1 MPPREPWRLED
12 GDAELKLREEKLR
25 ERMKELDHLE
35 EKVRKQRNKYR
46 VEMEEKV
53 ANHRHKRL
61 IKDEELSLLEIDLYR
76 RELDVAAWEEEVQD
90 RVREAELQRRKRE
103 LKFRNDAT
111 ERQARALASELKKP
125 LLQTRPEAEKKD
137 KEDDTWNKRQNYATM
152 ALVTG
157 LTILFQIR
165 FDLPPDHLT
174 LILRSFAVLWLLG
187 SVIFPSGL
195 VGTHKLEVEFSRHV
209 GRLTFMCLSLLVLY
223 ALYLM
228 LLPGHGTSL
237 HTCPPR
243 SAVTSPPPSA
253 VTPSREVQSN
263 LGFFIALGVLEII
276 RHIAFW
282 VMDGVKEPK

>member
-1 MPPREPWRLED
+1 
-12 GDAELKLREEKLR
+12 
-25 ERMKELDHLE
+25 
-35 EKVRKQRNKYR
+35 
-46 VEMEEKV
+46 
-53 ANHRHKRL
+53 
-61 IKDEELSLLEIDLYR
+61 
-76 RELDVAAWEEEVQD
+76 
-90 RVREAELQRRKRE
+90 
-103 LKFRNDAT
+103 
-111 ERQARALASELKKP
+111 
-125 LLQTRPEAEKKD
+125 
-137 KEDDTWNKRQNYATM
+137 M

-195 VGTHKLEVEFSRHV
+195 VGTRKLEVEFSRHV

-228 LLPGHGTSL
+228 LLPGHDTP
-237 HTCPPR
+237 HTCPPP

-263 LGFFIALGVLEII
+263 LEFFIALGVLAII
-276 RHIAFW
+276 GHSVSW
-282 VMDGVKEPK
+282 VMVMLSYSHIFLVLF

>member
-1 MPPREPWRLED
+1 
-12 GDAELKLREEKLR
+12 
-25 ERMKELDHLE
+25 
-35 EKVRKQRNKYR
+35 
-46 VEMEEKV
+46 
-53 ANHRHKRL
+53 
-61 IKDEELSLLEIDLYR
+61 
-76 RELDVAAWEEEVQD
+76 
-90 RVREAELQRRKRE
+90 
-103 LKFRNDAT
+103 
-111 ERQARALASELKKP
+111 
-125 LLQTRPEAEKKD
+125 
-137 KEDDTWNKRQNYATM
+137 M

-237 HTCPPR
+237 HTCPPP
-243 SAVTSPPPSA
+243 SAVTSPPPLA

-282 VMDGVKEPK
+282 VMVMLSYSHIFLVVFLNFSFMKFCCVDMFFFNTGWC